1 MEAETEWNK
10 IKHSWIRRIFLR
22 IQILGKGRETS
33 SEIMIII
40 FSPWTHH
47 EALEY
52 SDLSE
57 TKIGTQTLKQI

>member
-1 MEAETEWNK
+1 M
-10 IKHSWIRRIFLR
+10 
-22 IQILGKGRETS
+22 LGKGRETS